1 MAALGSDGS
10 PVDPMPGA
18 GLRFDGSA
26 FLFLDV
32 DGVLHPLNEKHLPA
46 EADYEHILARGQG
59 SGNTIDP
66 ETGVKTAIVLD
77 GEFLPRCMRALKRIH
92 DDAGIPIK
100 IVLSSTW
107 RETPE
112 GRHAVNKQLKTVGLP
127 RVHGYTP
134 MLSATPG
141 PCRRAREIWQWLR
154 DNGDNA
160 KVSPETKFVV
170 LDDADL
176 VEAET
181 SYGDTTPGL
190 ALAPY
195 FVRVN
200 KSIGLNDAHV
210 AAALEILSQGR
221 CQKV

>member
-1 MAALGSDGS
+1 MVLPASRIIIIITNKQIH
-10 PVDPMPGA
+10 GA
-18 GLRFDGSA
+18 GA
-26 FLFLDV
+26 E
-32 DGVLHPLNEKHLPA
+32 NNHLKQR
-46 EADYEHILARGQG
+46 LAAAPVQ
-59 SGNTIDP
+59 
-66 ETGVKTAIVLD
+66 
-77 GEFLPRCMRALKRIH
+77 
-92 DDAGIPIK
+92 

-112 GRHAVNKQLKTVGLP
+112 GRRAVNRQLELNGLSP
-127 RVHGYTP
+127 VHGCTP

-154 DNGDNA
+154 DNA
-160 KVSPETKFVV
+160 EVSPESLSGGDAAAASPIKFVV